1 VISSYYSVHPFD
13 MERMWD
19 DRMRHFF
26 ADRYDHRRNVVDW
39 DYSFDVKNLV
49 PQMFI
54 MEYKQWRVTGLAF
67 ETRLATNT
75 VPNRT
80 MGSYVPGNHVSALN
94 CTHSLQRKKRRTRS
108 WCAVSGGTSR

>member
-1 VISSYYSVHPFD
+1 

-49 PQMFI
+49 PQMFS

-80 MGSYVPGNHVSALN
+80 MGSYVPGNHVSELN
-94 CTHSLQRKKRRTRS
+94 CTVLILYKEKNEGQDHGARFL
-108 WCAVSGGTSR
+108 GGHLGDALYNLWSRG